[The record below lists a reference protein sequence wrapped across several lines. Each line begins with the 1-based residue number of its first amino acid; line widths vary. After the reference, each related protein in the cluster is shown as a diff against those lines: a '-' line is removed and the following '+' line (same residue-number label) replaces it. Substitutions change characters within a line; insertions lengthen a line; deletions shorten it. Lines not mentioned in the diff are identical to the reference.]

1 MSRLIQTSQLTKQ
14 FKDFKAVNEVNLNV
28 EQGDIYGFIGQNG
41 AGKTTTIRLLLGL
54 LSPTNG
60 HIDLFGERMT
70 NANIHSFL
78 TKIGAM
84 IETPGF
90 YLNLTGYENL
100 NIHRMMMNVKDKDSI
115 QRALKMV
122 HLDDTKGKK
131 VIDYS
136 LGMKQRLGI
145 ARCLLHDP
153 ELLILDEPTNGL
165 DPTGIIEIRDLIIDI
180 SKRQGKT
187 IMISSHILDEVEKMV
202 NKIGIIHKGKL
213 LVENEKDELMKD
225 SMKSLLYKVDEINK
239 AVEIIK
245 HNHLYDGEIKIE
257 GNEICIASKD
267 DLLNSQITKVLV
279 ENNVNVYESKIVIP
293 TLENYFL
300 DLVQKEEA
308 R

>member
-14 FKDFKAVNEVNLNV
+14 FKNFKAVNEVNLNV

-60 HIDLFGERMT
+60 QIELFGERMT

-122 HLDDTKGKK
+122 HLEDTKGKK
-131 VIDYS
+131 VKDYS

-202 NKIGIIHKGKL
+202 NKIGIIHKGNL

-245 HNHLYDGEIKIE
+245 HNHFYDGEIKIE
-257 GNEICIASKD
+257 GNEICIATKD
-267 DLLNSQITKVLV
+267 DLLNSQITKALV
-279 ENNVNVYESKIVIP
+279 ENSVNVYESKIVIP

-300 DLVQKEEA
+300 DLVQKEET

>member
-1 MSRLIQTSQLTKQ
+1 MNKLIQTSQLTKQ
-14 FKDFKAVNEVNLNV
+14 FKEFKAVNEVNLNV

-60 HIDLFGERMT
+60 HIELFGEKMT
-70 NANIHSFL
+70 NANIHNFL

-100 NIHRMMMNVKDKDSI
+100 DIHRMMMKVKDKEAI
-115 QRALKMV
+115 QRALKTV
-122 HLDDTKGKK
+122 HLEDTKGKK
-131 VIDYS
+131 VKDYS

-165 DPTGIIEIRDLIIDI
+165 DPKGIIEIRDLIIDI
-180 SKRQGKT
+180 SKKQGKT

-202 NKIGIIHKGKL
+202 NKIGIINKGKL
-213 LVENEKDELMKD
+213 LVENDKDELMKNTI
-225 SMKSLLYKVDEINK
+225 KTLLYKVDDINK
-239 AVEIIK
+239 AVKVVKE
-245 HNHLYDGEIKIE
+245 NHLYESEIKIE
-257 GNEICIASKD
+257 ENQFIIATNND
-267 DLLNSQITKVLV
+267 TLNSQITKALV
-279 ENNVNVYESKIVIP
+279 ENSINVYESKIVVP
-293 TLENYFL
+293 TLEKYFL

-308 R
+308 C

>member
-1 MSRLIQTSQLTKQ
+1 MSMLVKTSQLTKQ
-14 FKDFKAVNEVNLNV
+14 FKDFKAVSELNLNV

-60 HIDLFGERMT
+60 MVELFGEKMT
-70 NANIHSFL
+70 NANIHKYL
-78 TKIGAM
+78 TRIGAM

-100 NIHRMMMNVKDKDSI
+100 DLHRRMMNVKDKDSI
-115 QRALKMV
+115 QRALKLV
-122 HLDDTKGKK
+122 HLEEIEGKK
-131 VIDYS
+131 VKDYS

-180 SKRQGKT
+180 SKKEGKT
-187 IMISSHILDEVEKMV
+187 VMISSHILDEVEKMV

-213 LVENEKDELMKD
+213 LVENTKDELLKN
-225 SMKSLLYKVDEINK
+225 SMTSLLYKVNDMEKSIN
-239 AVEIIK
+239 IIRE
-245 HNHLYDGEIKIE
+245 NHLYDGDILIDENRFRIE
-257 GNEICIASKD
+257 TSNEV
-267 DLLNSQITKVLV
+267 LNGQITKALV
-279 ENNVNVYESKIVIP
+279 ENGINVYESKIEVP

-300 DLVQKEEA
+300 QLVQKEEVC
-308 R
+308 